1 LTYYGRP
8 CDSLESFGNV
18 IDEFLGLLDSH
29 IGRVTSNWKETGV
42 YIAVTNV
49 ASLLSY
55 GAKDAKFRLAFV
67 QAIKSHLKQAQRA
80 PMTVEHALQQD
91 VESVLPLALSKG
103 NEHPSLLPHATQE
116 RLGKAAEFEIGAPE
130 PQNLD
135 LRPEITLPHAV
146 CITFLTFALVLQ
158 HIGHPKIYRP

>member
-1 LTYYGRP
+1 LTIQTTINSNFGRYTSP
-8 CDSLESFGNV
+8 DVASQESGLVDILRASCDSLESFGNV

-49 ASLLSY
+49 ASLFSY

-80 PMTVEHALQQD
+80 SMAVEHALQQD
-91 VESVLPLALSKG
+91 VESVLPLALRKG
-103 NEHPSLLPHATQE
+103 NKHPSLLPHATQE
-116 RLGKAAEFEIGAPE
+116 RLGNAAEFEIGAP
-130 PQNLD
+130 
-135 LRPEITLPHAV
+135 
-146 CITFLTFALVLQ
+146 
-158 HIGHPKIYRP
+158 